1 MKFRE
6 IESTGMSR
14 EVEYCSDNREVL
26 RIAEESLIK
35 LPDDRNDLKNLPD
48 NYETVY
54 KRLVRT
60 EKRLLGNKELEKAYS
75 KVIHDYK
82 EKGFKS

>member
-26 RIAEESLIK
+26 RIPEESLIK
-35 LPDDRNDLKNLPD
+35 LPDDRNDS
-48 NYETVY
+48 
-54 KRLVRT
+54 
-60 EKRLLGNKELEKAYS
+60 A
-75 KVIHDYK
+75 
-82 EKGFKS
+82 